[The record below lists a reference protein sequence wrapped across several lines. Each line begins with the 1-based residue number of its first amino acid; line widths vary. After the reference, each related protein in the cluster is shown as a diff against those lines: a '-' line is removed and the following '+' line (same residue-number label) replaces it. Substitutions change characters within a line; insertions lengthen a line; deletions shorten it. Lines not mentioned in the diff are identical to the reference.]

1 MVRSVTRI
9 HLSLNSEGFTSLSS
23 DMQRSKPSHRGLYE
37 SYMKRIYVL
46 FANAIKKQFP
56 SDSDDVCYTKAIN
69 LYSGLVGTLTMART
83 MKDPIKSREI
93 LKKNFLR

>member
-1 MVRSVTRI
+1 
-9 HLSLNSEGFTSLSS
+9 
-23 DMQRSKPSHRGLYE
+23 MQRSKPSHRGLYE
-37 SYMKRIYVL
+37 SYLKRIYVL
-46 FANAIKKQFP
+46 FANAIKEQFP

-93 LKKNFLR
+93 LLAGREFLKKNFLR